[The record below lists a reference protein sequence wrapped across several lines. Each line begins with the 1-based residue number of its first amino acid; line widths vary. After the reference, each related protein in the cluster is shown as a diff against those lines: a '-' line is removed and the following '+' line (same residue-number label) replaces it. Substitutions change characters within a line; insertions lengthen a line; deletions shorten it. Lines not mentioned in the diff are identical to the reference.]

1 MFVGDQV
8 SVETCGVVRKSFLS
22 FRDVSVFWRSCSE
35 PSRSLMFPIEKSVG
49 AFAMAHGNSIGSKSG
64 LHLLPVNTL
73 SAKPAI
79 GLSDFLS
86 VWCVEGLL
94 MPWLRYETATGR
106 SGLR

>member
-1 MFVGDQV
+1 
-8 SVETCGVVRKSFLS
+8 
-22 FRDVSVFWRSCSE
+22 
-35 PSRSLMFPIEKSVG
+35 MFPIEKSVG

-94 MPWLRYETATGR
+94 MPWLRYEAATGR